1 MSEIEE
7 LRREVAL
14 LREELG
20 ALRAVI
26 GASNEGVS
34 NDGAPGELPHLRC
47 ASLSVVG
54 AKTSA
59 EPRFAATIFVDKSG
73 GALHLTDERAGESGK
88 RATLMLTDA
97 GATLALCGEDGVPR
111 LVAQSRLEGG
121 VMSLMDEKHDIG
133 VQVAGAVDA
142 SWLSIFQGGQPA
154 AIIAGLERGGSVEVF
169 DDQSH
174 LQGALPPTQETIF
187 PPPAT
192 IHAPDVHP

>member
-7 LRREVAL
+7 LRREVAV

-20 ALRAVI
+20 ALRAMI
-26 GASNEGVS
+26 GASNA
-34 NDGAPGELPHLRC
+34 GARGELPHLRC
-47 ASLSVVG
+47 ASLTVVG
-54 AKTSA
+54 ETTEEK
-59 EPRFAATIFVDKSG
+59 PRFAATLFVDESG
-73 GALHLTDERAGESGK
+73 GALHLVDEGAGESRG

-121 VMSLMDEKHDIG
+121 VISLMDENHDMG
-133 VQVAGAVDA
+133 AQLAGAVEA
-142 SWLSIFQGGQPA
+142 SWLALLQGGQPTVT
-154 AIIAGLERGGSVEVF
+154 IVGLERGGSVEVF
-169 DDQSH
+169 DDQNR

-192 IHAPDVHP
+192 TPAPDGQPR